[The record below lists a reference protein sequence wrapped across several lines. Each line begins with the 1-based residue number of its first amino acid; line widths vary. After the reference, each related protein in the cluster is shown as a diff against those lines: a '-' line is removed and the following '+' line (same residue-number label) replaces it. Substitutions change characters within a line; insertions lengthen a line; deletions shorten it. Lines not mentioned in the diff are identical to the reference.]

1 VIVLATLGAQQRR
14 FMRRGKPVSVSD
26 ASAPAA
32 VPVARAT
39 LIHAEALESAEA
51 GTRWLDGLRR
61 DPAALDAEVADAER
75 ELNAVLRAHR
85 AAAADPY
92 VREVSRTMANVVRVG
107 FGSGDQVADG
117 HFAEAYELPPE
128 STSARAGRAA
138 ESMAPLER
146 LAAVLSGTED
156 VGPSEELVLR
166 ARLDLDAG
174 RMREAALQARIAL
187 EALLAE
193 CAGSAEDVDALSAH
207 RRAVGDAANAALGGD
222 VDPSL
227 AAGVQHAVTEMR
239 RVLRRVSGRF

>member
-1 VIVLATLGAQQRR
+1 
-14 FMRRGKPVSVSD
+14 
-26 ASAPAA
+26 
-32 VPVARAT
+32 
-39 LIHAEALESAEA
+39 
-51 GTRWLDGLRR
+51 
-61 DPAALDAEVADAER
+61 
-75 ELNAVLRAHR
+75 
-85 AAAADPY
+85 
-92 VREVSRTMANVVRVG
+92 
-107 FGSGDQVADG
+107 
-117 HFAEAYELPPE
+117 
-128 STSARAGRAA
+128 
-138 ESMAPLER
+138 
-146 LAAVLSGTED
+146 VLSGTED